1 MNQRFLLN
9 LIAIPT
15 LASSLITLWIMP
27 SRAATTS
34 MARNSLQGLTQ
45 VSCDSPRDTSFSLSV
60 TGHTLAGILMASAGE
75 FSGED
80 LVSDFTAAESDAAV
94 TLFGCDC
101 LPCINALRLLRSNVA
116 GNNSQGHCWAS
127 LQQRVSPQQLQEVLR
142 TLEAESQD

>member
-1 MNQRFLLN
+1 MNHRFLLN

-15 LASSLITLWIMP
+15 LASSLLTVWVMP
-27 SRAATTS
+27 SRAATSS
-34 MARNSLQGLTQ
+34 MAENSLQEFAQ
-45 VSCDSPRDTSFSLSV
+45 VSCDAPKDMSFNLSV

-75 FSGED
+75 ISGED
-80 LVSDFTAAESDAAV
+80 LVSNFSAAESDAAV

-127 LQQRVSPQQLQEVLR
+127 LQQRVSPQTLQEVLR
-142 TLEAESQD
+142 TLDVETQD